1 MENNEIQVIKLEPS
15 QWNEYKTLR
24 LRALQ
29 EEPQAFGSSYAE
41 NVSKPDSYWVER
53 LEDVQQGKNWLVFAK
68 EGEKLLGMMGGFR
81 KNEDPQDTVNVIAVY
96 VAKEARGKGVSKKL
110 MKALLDEFE
119 KIANITKVK
128 LSVNKQQIP
137 AVKLYEGFGFKVVG
151 QENLRLGDGNYYDE
165 LLMEKI
171 IERT

>member
-1 MENNEIQVIKLEPS
+1 
-15 QWNEYKTLR
+15 
-24 LRALQ
+24 
-29 EEPQAFGSSYAE
+29 
-41 NVSKPDSYWVER
+41 
-53 LEDVQQGKNWLVFAK
+53 
-68 EGEKLLGMMGGFR
+68 
-81 KNEDPQDTVNVIAVY
+81 

-171 IERT
+171 IERVKKNVILSFINKITP